1 MELNDL
7 KTMEYEQLVQL
18 HQDRQIGW
26 LQFLLAQEDR
36 AQEFLN
42 SCELRGLEPS
52 NELAK
57 DWIEYDEKTGMEDS
71 DISGDAMGQYLTQN
85 T

>member
-1 MELNDL
+1 MDLNDL
-7 KTMEYEQLVQL
+7 KKMAYEELVQL
-18 HQDRQIGW
+18 HQENQIGY
-26 LQFLLAQEDR
+26 LQFLLAQEDK

-52 NELAK
+52 DELAK
-57 DWIEYDEKTGMEDS
+57 NWIEYDEKTGMDES
-71 DISGDAMGQYLTQN
+71 DIPGDALEQFLTQN